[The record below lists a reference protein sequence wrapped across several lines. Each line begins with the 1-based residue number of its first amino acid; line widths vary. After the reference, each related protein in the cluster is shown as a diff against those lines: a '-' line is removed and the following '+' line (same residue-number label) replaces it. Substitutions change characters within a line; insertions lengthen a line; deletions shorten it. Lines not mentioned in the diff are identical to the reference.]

1 MNFNKK
7 NTLIILIAGKARS
20 GKGEVASYLKDYFL
34 KKEKKVILSPYTK
47 YLKRYIVEVTGKEFN
62 DEDKPRDLL
71 QKLSSDLI
79 KKKLSNPNF
88 FINRQLEDL
97 SFYSYFM
104 DVVIIPDVRFEE
116 EINKVK
122 ENFTNVVTIGVKR
135 KNYLSILTKEQQ
147 EDITELALDNYCNYD
162 YKIENTSLEKL
173 QLDVLKIIKNLEK
186 EGRIWIKS

>member
-20 GKGEVASYLKDYFL
+20 GKGEVASYLKDYFF
-34 KKEKKVILSPYTK
+34 KKEKKIILSPYTK

-147 EDITELALDNYCNYD
+147 EDITEVALDNYCNYD

-186 EGRIWIKS
+186 EGRI

>member
-62 DEDKPRDLL
+62 DENKPRDLL

-147 EDITELALDNYCNYD
+147 EDITEVAWDNYCNYD

>member
-147 EDITELALDNYCNYD
+147 EDITEIALDNYCNYD
-162 YKIENTSLEKL
+162 YKTENTSLEKL

-186 EGRIWIKS
+186 EGRI

>member
-147 EDITELALDNYCNYD
+147 EDITEIALDNYCNYD

>member
-47 YLKRYIVEVTGKEFN
+47 YFKRYIVEVTGKEFN

-147 EDITELALDNYCNYD
+147 EDITETALDNYKDYD
-162 YKIENTSLEKL
+162 YLLENTSLESL
-173 QLDVLKIIKNLEK
+173 YREVLKIIENLRK
-186 EGRIWIKS
+186 EERIWIRL